1 MRSSL
6 LKVSALTLACALT
19 APVTWAQDAEVD
31 PEAPPP
37 PTPQEIAAENLDQ
50 LLELVKQGQ
59 ARASAENKA
68 REDRFAQDKANQA
81 AALKRA
87 EEERVREERR
97 SARLEKQFE
106 ENELLIAAK
115 QEQLRE
121 RLGTLSELF
130 GHLTA
135 ASGRSGEVAKEL
147 RKRTETLAQLLLF
160 CSNQQ
165 FVFLEL
171 LLEPRGAPLLTNA
184 LFFSAL

>member
-1 MRSSL
+1 MRSQL
-6 LKVSALTLACALT
+6 LKVSALLLTSALVAPLA
-19 APVTWAQDAEVD
+19 VSQEEGEVE
-31 PEAPPP
+31 PPPP

-50 LLELVKQGQ
+50 LLDLVKQGQ

-68 REDRFAQDKANQA
+68 HEDRFAQDKSNQA

-87 EEERVREERR
+87 EDERTREERR
-97 SARLEKQFE
+97 SARLEKKFE

-135 ASGRSGEVAKEL
+135 ASGDLASNVEVSLVSSEYPGRETFLKDLIAKMSGMSVKG
-147 RKRTETLAQLLLF
+147 
-160 CSNQQ
+160 C
-165 FVFLEL
+165 
-171 LLEPRGAPLLTNA
+171 A
-184 LFFSAL
+184 LPCPASGS